1 MSYFDD
7 DADAGLSVAS
17 YERILFP
24 SGQCR
29 DENGHVIV
37 EHGSPGIPGAD
48 VEVVR
53 RRAVRGSI
61 EIPLFNTPKLKD
73 RFGKNPIPD
82 LYVELV
88 NAFIA
93 TPRGTLFH
101 PALGSFQAAIVSWS
115 RSLDPQKRNGWT
127 LGVQWVEHNAE
138 ARNFLNFDVWGDG
151 DPTATMGD
159 DAAAADAQGYALPGW
174 QPMAPQTAA
183 SLTTISAPL
192 VSVGQIDDALGALT
206 TLCARNLSLVGAA
219 SQSSLVTTLER
230 FLSAADALRRSL
242 LGAGALRRYVVPRE
256 MAVWDVAL
264 AVYGNSLRASLLS
277 GANAIPDPLAIPSG
291 TVLLC
296 PPEP

>member
-7 DADAGLSVAS
+7 EADAGLSVAS

-24 SGQCR
+24 SGTCR

-37 EHGSPGIPGAD
+37 EHGSPSVPGAD
-48 VEVVR
+48 IEVVR

-82 LYVELV
+82 LHNELV
-88 NAFIA
+88 DAFVA

-127 LGVQWVEHNAE
+127 LEVQWVEHNAE
-138 ARNFLNFDVWGDG
+138 ARNFLNFDVWADG

-159 DAAAADAQGYALPGW
+159 DAATADAQGYTLPGW
-174 QPMAPQTAA
+174 QPMTAA
-183 SLTTISAPL
+183 TKASLVTISAPL
-192 VSVGQIDDALGALT
+192 VSVGQIDDALGALAI
-206 TLCARNLSLVGAA
+206 LGARNLLLVGAA
-219 SQSSLVTTLER
+219 AQASLVTVLER
-230 FLSAADALRRSL
+230 FRSSVEALRRSL

-256 MAVWDVAL
+256 MAVWDVAQV
-264 AVYGNSLRASLLS
+264 VYGNSLRASLLS
-277 GANAIPDPLAIPSG
+277 GANAIPDPLGIPAG